1 MPLAAQSPY
10 DGLEGEVGCVLRQDF
25 NNILDLS
32 QDLLRESREQVI
44 TLLLFNIHML
54 EPDFALGVEKPCLWS
69 CFPERRQFHVSS
81 MLLWLLLLQLVCH
94 IAQAGSP
101 IVEIF

>member
-1 MPLAAQSPY
+1 
-10 DGLEGEVGCVLRQDF
+10 
-25 NNILDLS
+25 
-32 QDLLRESREQVI
+32 
-44 TLLLFNIHML
+44 
-54 EPDFALGVEKPCLWS
+54 
-69 CFPERRQFHVSS
+69 